1 MDDTLPPLDAVE
13 ARVLGSLVEKQITT
27 PDNYPLSLN
36 ALVNACNQLT
46 SREPVMSLDETTT
59 VRALDRLRDKRL
71 ATLFSGA
78 EARVAKYK
86 HTLTDRV
93 LLTPAEVA
101 LLCVLLLRGP
111 QTIGELRT
119 RAERLFTFD
128 NLPEVEAALNALAAR
143 QPQPLIA
150 KLPRAPGT
158 KESRYAHL
166 LAGPVDLAAAS
177 PEKPVP
183 VEPAT
188 AQVRAEDARIAVL
201 EQQVT
206 DLRRELT
213 ELQQHFAT
221 FRKQFE

>member
-1 MDDTLPPLDAVE
+1 MDDTLPPLDPIE

-86 HTLTDRV
+86 HTLTDRL

-128 NLPEVEAALNALAAR
+128 NLQEVEAALNALAAR
-143 QPQPLIA
+143 QPQPLVA
-150 KLPRAPGT
+150 KLPRTPGT
-158 KESRYAHL
+158 KESRYAQL
-166 LAGPVDLAAAS
+166 LAGPAEVSAT
-177 PEKPVP
+177 PEKTATL
-183 VEPAT
+183 EPAT
-188 AQVRAEDARIAVL
+188 AQVRAEDARIAAL
-201 EQQVT
+201 EQQVA
-206 DLRRELT
+206 DLHRELA
-213 ELQQHFAT
+213 ELQRQFAA

>member
-1 MDDTLPPLDAVE
+1 MDEVLSPLDVTE

-36 ALVNACNQLT
+36 ALINACNQLT

-59 VRALDRLRDKRL
+59 VRAIDRLRDKRL

-86 HTLTDRV
+86 HTLTDRL

-119 RAERLFTFD
+119 RTERLFTFD

-143 QPQPLIA
+143 EPQPLIS

-166 LAGPVDLAAAS
+166 LSGPVEVA
-177 PEKPVP
+177 VP
-183 VEPAT
+183 DKTVPIEPAT
-188 AQVRAEDARIAVL
+188 AQVRAEDARIAAL
-201 EQQVT
+201 EQQVIEF
-206 DLRRELT
+206 RRELA
-213 ELQQHFAT
+213 ELQQQFAT

>member
-1 MDDTLPPLDAVE
+1 MDDTLPPLDPIE

-86 HTLTDRV
+86 HTLTDRL

-143 QPQPLIA
+143 QPQPLVA
-150 KLPRAPGT
+150 KLPRTPGT
-158 KESRYAHL
+158 KESRYAQL
-166 LAGPVDLAAAS
+166 LAGPAEVSAT
-177 PEKPVP
+177 PEKTATL
-183 VEPAT
+183 EPAT
-188 AQVRAEDARIAVL
+188 AQVRAEDARIAAL
-201 EQQVT
+201 EQQVA
-206 DLRRELT
+206 DLHRELA
-213 ELQQHFAT
+213 ELQRQFAA

>member
-1 MDDTLPPLDAVE
+1 MDEVLSPLDVIE

-36 ALVNACNQLT
+36 ALINACNQLT

-59 VRALDRLRDKRL
+59 VRAIDRLRDKRL

-86 HTLTDRV
+86 HTLTDRL

-143 QPQPLIA
+143 EPQPLIA

-166 LAGPVDLAAAS
+166 LSGPVEIAVPD
-177 PEKPVP
+177 KPVP
-183 VEPAT
+183 MEPAT
-188 AQVRAEDARIAVL
+188 QQVRAEDARIAAL
-201 EQQVT
+201 EQQVIEF
-206 DLRRELT
+206 RRELA
-213 ELQQHFAT
+213 ELQQQFAT

>member
-1 MDDTLPPLDAVE
+1 MDDTLPPLDPIE

-86 HTLTDRV
+86 HTLTDRL

-128 NLPEVEAALNALAAR
+128 NLQEVEAALNALAAR
-143 QPQPLIA
+143 QPQPLVA
-150 KLPRAPGT
+150 KLPRTPGT
-158 KESRYAHL
+158 KESRYAQL
-166 LAGPVDLAAAS
+166 LAGPAEVSAT
-177 PEKPVP
+177 PEKTAPL
-183 VEPAT
+183 EPAT
-188 AQVRAEDARIAVL
+188 AQVRAEDARIAAL
-201 EQQVT
+201 EQQVA
-206 DLRRELT
+206 DLHRELA
-213 ELQQHFAT
+213 ELQRQFAA